1 MKIWGGRRGRG
12 AAFSLHLFEK
22 EGGRGM
28 DVRVGDHIL
37 TKKPHPCGASEFAVL
52 RVGMD
57 FRIRCVKCGREVMV
71 ARSKIEKNIKKIVR
85 EALPL

>member
-1 MKIWGGRRGRG
+1 
-12 AAFSLHLFEK
+12 
-22 EGGRGM
+22 M
-28 DVRVGDHIL
+28 DVLVGDHIL